1 MGILDELKSQSGIQE
16 AVDKEELLNKTDF
29 EKYYQENIQPK
40 MLQLYSFFTEFTEQ
54 LNLMAPI
61 LASYPVKPDGGML
74 EFEQSMYKVIADN
87 VQKPKNIN
95 FSFFCS
101 LKAPS
106 VFKIENIE
114 GIERYSDLLT
124 NFRIK
129 FERKGK
135 KTKDHEL
142 VGTSFR
148 VIGLMP
154 VNVILQVN
162 LETFSIDLVL
172 NNFEMPGKHK
182 YVYKDNQ
189 ITEKFIDDLGRY
201 IIRQNPDFLKLDIND
216 ENKEKIRQNIQAEM
230 KRRQQE
236 LEEAEQLLKSEEE
249 QEAEKKSWKNIFKK
263 NN

>member
-1 MGILDELKSQSGIQE
+1 MGILDELKNQSGIQE
-16 AVDKEELLNKTDF
+16 AVDKEELLNQTDLQ
-29 EKYYQENIQPK
+29 KYYQENIQPK

-54 LNLMAPI
+54 LNLMTPT
-61 LASYPVKPDGGML
+61 LVSYPVKPDGGML
-74 EFEQSMYKVIADN
+74 EFEQSGYKVTADN
-87 VQKPKNIN
+87 VQEPKNIN
-95 FSFFCS
+95 FSFVCS

-114 GIERYSDLLT
+114 RIERYSDLLT
-124 NFRIK
+124 AFRIK
-129 FERKGK
+129 FERTDEKNR
-135 KTKDHEL
+135 DYEL
-142 VGTSFR
+142 LGASFK

-182 YVYKDNQ
+182 YVYKDSQ
-189 ITEKFIDDLGRY
+189 ITSKFIDDLGRY
-201 IIRQNPDFLKLDIND
+201 IIRQNPDFMKLDIDD
-216 ENKEKIRQNIQAEM
+216 EDKEKIRQNIQAEIQ
-230 KRRQQE
+230 RRQQE
-236 LEEAEQLLKSEEE
+236 LEEAERLLKLEED